1 MRGMGTLVGV
11 PTDRVVMALT
21 GTVTGAG
28 HGVDIVDPG
37 DGALLVRIQT
47 NFTVQN
53 FAWAGK
59 DYQDFW
65 LMGNS
70 GVARVKWN
78 LQGQELK

>member
-1 MRGMGTLVGV
+1 MGSLVGDS
-11 PTDRVVMALT
+11 TLTVVMVLT
-21 GTVTGAG
+21 EIVTGAG
-28 HGVDIVDPG
+28 HGVDVVDPS

-53 FAWAGK
+53 FAWTGK
-59 DYQDFW
+59 DYKGFW